1 MLGETSRQRW
11 LVQTEAVTQKI
22 SNRVMGQHGPGLTLP
37 MLEVERDGRSLRLK
51 QSGSGN
57 LD

>member
-51 QSGSGN
+51 QSVRIW
-57 LD
+57 